1 VPARPAPGR
10 PTKPLAVL
18 WRWWNVSHEELDFA
32 SFYQASRDDC
42 LRTVLA
48 SVGDMDTAQDMVA
61 EAFARAWASWRK
73 VRRHPAPRA
82 WVVRTALN
90 AGVSSWRKRRRDQPL
105 LDDVDAAAA
114 SLADPIG
121 RELMEALQRLPVRQR
136 QVVAFRIILDL
147 DTAGTAKALGI
158 APGTVKAHLSQ
169 GLATLRNELATLQE
183 RENS

>member
-1 VPARPAPGR
+1 
-10 PTKPLAVL
+10 
-18 WRWWNVSHEELDFA
+18 VSHEELDFA
-32 SFYQASRDDC
+32 SFYEASRDDC

-48 SVGDMDTAQDMVA
+48 SVGDMDIAQDIVA

-73 VRRHPAPRA
+73 VSRHPAPRA

-105 LDDVDAAAA
+105 LDNDGGASAAA
-114 SLADPIG
+114 LPDPMG
-121 RELMEALQRLPVRQR
+121 RELLAALQRLPVRQR
-136 QVVAFRIILDL
+136 QVIAFRIILDL

-169 GLATLRNELATLQE
+169 GLATLRDELAPVQE
-183 RENS
+183 QESS